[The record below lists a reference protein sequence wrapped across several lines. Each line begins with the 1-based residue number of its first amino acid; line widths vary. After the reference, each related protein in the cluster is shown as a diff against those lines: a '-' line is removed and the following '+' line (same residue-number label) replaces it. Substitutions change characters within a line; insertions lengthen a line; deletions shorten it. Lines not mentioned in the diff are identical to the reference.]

1 MAWQLAQELAE
12 VLGHELDGATAEVWV
27 LEMETE
33 WGRKLAQA
41 LVLQWVLWWVPKLM
55 EMVWAPKWRGKEKG
69 QRLDGSLDDGKGMV
83 LDEELVLWWG
93 KEQGGWLVPR
103 WKAMEKEDGL
113 GFLKGTGL
121 DQR

>member
-69 QRLDGSLDDGKGMV
+69 QRLDGSLDGGKGMV

-103 WKAMEKEDGL
+103 W
-113 GFLKGTGL
+113 
-121 DQR
+121 